1 MCDFVTPIGEFWLH
15 TRDHGIVALS
25 VDPPDQPGSEVLCR
39 LVGGW
44 LQDYFSGAAPSL
56 AALPLRPEGT
66 AFQQRVWEAMRTIP
80 AGRVESYGSLA
91 RRLGSAPRAVGRA
104 LALNPIPILLPCHR
118 VVAADGDLTG
128 YSGPGGVA
136 SKRFLLT
143 LEGLPILEKKA
154 GFRVAPPL
162 DV

>member
-15 TRDHGIVALS
+15 TRDHGIVALA
-25 VDPPDQPGSEVLCR
+25 VDPPDQPGSEVLRR
-39 LVGGW
+39 LVGAW
-44 LQDYFSGAAPSL
+44 LRDYFSGAAPSL

-104 LALNPIPILLPCHR
+104 LALNPIPVLLPCHR
-118 VVAADGDLTG
+118 VVAANGELTG

-136 SKRFLLT
+136 SKRLLLT
-143 LEGLPILEKKA
+143 LEGVCVLEEKI
-154 GFRVAPPL
+154 GLRVVPPPGG
-162 DV
+162 